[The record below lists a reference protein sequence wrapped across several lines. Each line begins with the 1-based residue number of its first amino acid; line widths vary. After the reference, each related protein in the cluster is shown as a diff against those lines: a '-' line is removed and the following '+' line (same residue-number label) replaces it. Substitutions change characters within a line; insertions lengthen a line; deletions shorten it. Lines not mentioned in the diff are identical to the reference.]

1 LSNNSFVS
9 LVSSERA
16 RMRTMSA
23 VVALAVAIT
32 APRLYAQV
40 RIAVVDMQRALIETN
55 EGRAA
60 KAQLQKLF
68 QARQDQLNT
77 RQEALKR
84 MKEDIEK
91 QKGVISREAL
101 EKRMS
106 DYQAEFVKLQQSY
119 LEYQQELA
127 QKEAEL
133 TKSILVNLQGIVRQ
147 IGTSEG
153 YTSILDQGAVIWS
166 RGDLDLT
173 DRVIQEYNT
182 AHPARPAATGTTS
195 TTSTTGTTGTTG
207 TPNRPDASANRP
219 APPTG
224 RPATTPGG
232 PHPRPNP

>member
-1 LSNNSFVS
+1 MLTRPVVS
-9 LVSSERA
+9 LLTTERSRVRA
-16 RMRTMSA
+16 MSA
-23 VVALAVAIT
+23 VVALVVAMA

-40 RIAVVDMQRALIETN
+40 RVAVVDMQRALIETN
-55 EGRAA
+55 DGRAA
-60 KAQLQKLF
+60 KGQLQKLF

-91 QKGVISREAL
+91 QKNVVSREAL

-106 DYQAEFVKLQQSY
+106 EYQQEFVKLQQSY

-147 IGTSEG
+147 IGTSDG
-153 YTSILDQGAVIWS
+153 YTAILDQGAVIWS

-173 DRVIQEYNT
+173 DRAIQEYNT
-182 AHPARPAATGTTS
+182 AHPSRPGAAARPAA
-195 TTSTTGTTGTTG
+195 
-207 TPNRPDASANRP
+207 A
-219 APPTG
+219 
-224 RPATTPGG
+224 PATPPAARPGTAPAARPTAPGG
-232 PHPRPNP
+232 PHPRTAP

>member
-1 LSNNSFVS
+1 LLTRPVVS
-9 LVSSERA
+9 LLAAERSRVRA
-16 RMRTMSA
+16 MSA
-23 VVALAVAIT
+23 VVALVVAIA

-55 EGRAA
+55 DGRAA
-60 KAQLQKLF
+60 KGQLQKLF

-91 QKGVISREAL
+91 QKNVVSREAL

-106 DYQAEFVKLQQSY
+106 DYQQEFVKLQQSY

-133 TKSILVNLQGIVRQ
+133 TKSILINLQGIVRQ
-147 IGTSEG
+147 IGTSDS
-153 YTSILDQGAVIWS
+153 YTAILDQGAVIWS

-173 DRVIQEYNT
+173 DRAIQEYNT
-182 AHPARPAATGTTS
+182 AHPTRPGAAVRPAGDAGVRPATPPAARPSAAPAARPAA
-195 TTSTTGTTGTTG
+195 
-207 TPNRPDASANRP
+207 
-219 APPTG
+219 
-224 RPATTPGG
+224 PGG
-232 PHPRPNP
+232 PHPRTAP

>member
-1 LSNNSFVS
+1 LLTRPVVS
-9 LVSSERA
+9 LLATERSRVRA
-16 RMRTMSA
+16 MSA
-23 VVALAVAIT
+23 VVALVVAIA

-55 EGRAA
+55 DGRAA
-60 KAQLQKLF
+60 KGQLQKLF

-91 QKGVISREAL
+91 QKNVVSREAL

-106 DYQAEFVKLQQSY
+106 EYQQEFVKLQQSY

-133 TKSILVNLQGIVRQ
+133 TKSILINLQGIVRQ
-147 IGTSEG
+147 IGTSDG
-153 YTSILDQGAVIWS
+153 YTGILDQGAVIWS

-182 AHPARPAATGTTS
+182 AHPTRGGARPAA
-195 TTSTTGTTGTTG
+195 
-207 TPNRPDASANRP
+207 DA
-219 APPTG
+219 G
-224 RPATTPGG
+224 VRPATPAARPGAAPAARPTAPGG
-232 PHPRPNP
+232 PHPRTAP

>member
-1 LSNNSFVS
+1 MLKDSFLSFVS
-9 LVSSERA
+9 NER
-16 RMRTMSA
+16 RRVRSMSA
-23 VVALAVAIT
+23 VAALAVAVA
-32 APRLYAQV
+32 APQLYAQV

-55 EGRAA
+55 DGRAA
-60 KAQLQKLF
+60 KGQLQKLF

-91 QKGVISREAL
+91 QKNVVSREAL

-106 DYQAEFVKLQQSY
+106 EYQAEFVKLQQSY

-147 IGTSEG
+147 IGTSDG
-153 YTSILDQGAVIWS
+153 YTGILDQGAVIWS

-182 AHPARPAATGTTS
+182 AHPTRPAAGGARPAGDAGT
-195 TTSTTGTTGTTG
+195 
-207 TPNRPDASANRP
+207 
-219 APPTG
+219 AP
-224 RPATTPGG
+224 RPATPPARPPTAPGG
-232 PHPRPNP
+232 PHPRPAP